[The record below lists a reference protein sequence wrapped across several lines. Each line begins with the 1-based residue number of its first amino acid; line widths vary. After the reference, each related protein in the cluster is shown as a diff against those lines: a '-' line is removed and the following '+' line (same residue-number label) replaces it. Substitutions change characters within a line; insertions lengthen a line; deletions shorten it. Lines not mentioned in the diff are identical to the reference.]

1 MSEEQSQMESENIAI
16 RCSGVTKK
24 FRIYDDMITGPMK
37 EALFFWRKNVDRDQH
52 FKEVVAVE
60 NVSFTLK
67 QGEVFGIIGPNGA
80 GKTTLLKLLAGLL
93 EIDEGEIEVNG
104 RISALLIQGV
114 AVHPD
119 LAGRDNIR
127 HSGLLLGMSEQEVAE
142 KLPDIIEFAE
152 LGEYI
157 DLPFRTYSAGMKAR
171 LLFSISI
178 SFTPEIM
185 IIDEALAA
193 GDSYFIRKC
202 FQRIREICSSG
213 RTIILVSHDIA
224 QVTTL
229 CDRAMLMVDGKVIV
243 EGDVD
248 EVAVAYDDWV
258 FEKSV
263 KNISAP
269 DDSGLR
275 ATPRST
281 RKVLFPEIRMLD
293 GEGNEST
300 GFITG
305 APMTLEMDY
314 ISELSDDPYIDLF
327 IGFLRVE
334 GGEWVGY
341 IDTNEADAILG
352 DDPKPAKPTRYKLD
366 AAGTITCKFDPLLLV
381 NNDYALWII
390 ASQGNVYHC
399 EYRDVLKFHV
409 SRPANRLVRGVVY
422 FQPFELS
429 LGPSKGK
436 PEDE

>member
-1 MSEEQSQMESENIAI
+1 MSEEQSAIDSENIAI

-37 EALFFWRKNVDRDQH
+37 EALFFWRKNIDRQQH
-52 FKEVVAVE
+52 FREVVAVE
-60 NVSFTLK
+60 NVTFTLK

-93 EIDEGEIEVNG
+93 EIDGGEIEVNG

-127 HSGLLLGMSEQEVAE
+127 HSGLLLGMSEEEVAE
-142 KLPDIIEFAE
+142 KLPEIIEFAE

-202 FQRIREICSSG
+202 FQRIREICTSG
-213 RTIILVSHDIA
+213 RTIILVSHDIS
-224 QVTTL
+224 QVTAL
-229 CDRAMLMVDGKVIV
+229 CDRAMLMVDGKVII
-243 EGDVD
+243 EGPVD

-263 KNISAP
+263 KNVTS
-269 DDSGLR
+269 DETSELR

-281 RKVLFPEIRMLD
+281 RQVLFPEIRMLND
-293 GEGNEST
+293 EGNET
-300 GFITG
+300 NGFITG
-305 APMTLEMDY
+305 EPMILEMDY
-314 ISELSDDPYIDLF
+314 VSKLSNDPYVDLF
-327 IGFLRVE
+327 VGFLRVD

-352 DDPKPAKPTRYKLD
+352 KNQSPDKPTKYKLD
-366 AAGTITCKFDPLLLV
+366 TTGKITCKFDPLLLV

-390 ASQGNVYHC
+390 ISQGNVYHC
-399 EYRDVLKFHV
+399 EYRDVMKFHV

-429 LGPSKGK
+429 LGPKSTK
-436 PEDE
+436 DEKE